1 MSKHMLITG
10 GTGFIGRP
18 LCSQLLSLGHRV
30 TVFSRQPPSVVRK
43 LCGPVDTIDDLQ
55 KIPEVSPIDAVINL
69 AGEGIAAKRWS
80 AARKRQLF
88 DSRVDVTR
96 RLVTELGRLQSA
108 PPVLVSGSAVGY
120 YGNQGDTIVTENTTP
135 ADEFTHQLCDAWES
149 AARAAASFGTRVCL
163 SRTGLVVGPG
173 GGFVGQMLPLF
184 RLGLGG
190 RLGDGHQYMP
200 WVHREDVVR
209 GIIWLLETETATG
222 PWNMVSPQPVTN
234 AEFTRVLAACLRR
247 PAILPAPAIALKLIL
262 GEMSRLLLTGQR
274 ALPHRLQEAGFEFHF
289 SNLREAL
296 EDLLAT

>member
-1 MSKHMLITG
+1 MSKHVLITG
-10 GTGFIGRP
+10 ATGFIGQP
-18 LCSQLLSLGHRV
+18 LCRQLLSLGRRI
-30 TVFSRQPPSVVRK
+30 TVFSRQSPLAVRK
-43 LCGPVDTIDDLQ
+43 LCGPVNAIDDLE

-80 AARKRQLF
+80 TARKRQLF

-96 RLVTELGRLQSA
+96 RLVTVLGRLKNA
-108 PPVLVSGSAVGY
+108 PSVLVSGSAVGY
-120 YGNQGDTIVTENTTP
+120 YGDQGDTIVTENTIPT
-135 ADEFTHQLCDAWES
+135 DEFTHQLCNAWES
-149 AARAAASFGTRVCL
+149 AARAAESFGTRVCL
-163 SRTGLVVGPG
+163 SRTGLVVGRG

-209 GIIWLLETETATG
+209 AIIWLLETETATG
-222 PWNMVSPQPVTN
+222 PWNVVSPQPVTN
-234 AEFTRVLAACLRR
+234 AEFTRTLAACLHR
-247 PAILPAPAIALKLIL
+247 PAILPAPAIVLKLIL

-274 ALPHRLQEAGFEFHF
+274 TLPNRLQEAGFEFHF
-289 SNLREAL
+289 SHLREAL